1 MATLVSRTLGTHNV
15 HLRGLGS
22 GGGDEVE
29 VTSEDITDS
38 TTVGRAVLTATD
50 AAAARTAI
58 GAGTSNLALGTTSS
72 TALAGDYVPAWN
84 TLTGVP
90 ASLTAAQ
97 AAGTASI
104 RAIGTT
110 ATTAAAGNHVHT
122 ATQVTA
128 TAVPGGTAT
137 TVQGI
142 LLELEGRIAA
152 LEPAP

>member
-1 MATLVSRTLGTHNV
+1 MATLNSPTLGKHQVSLT
-15 HLRGLGS
+15 GLGN
-22 GGGDEVE
+22 GGEVE

-58 GAGTSNLALGTTSS
+58 GAGTSSLVLGS
-72 TALAGDYVPAWN
+72 G
-84 TLTGVP
+84 
-90 ASLTAAQ
+90 
-97 AAGTASI
+97 GTQ
-104 RAIGTT
+104 
-110 ATTAAAGNHVHT
+110 AAAGNHVHT